1 MRATTEKNRN
11 FTARLL
17 YYGDMMKGISMKLTP
32 QSPIFFIYSFLF
44 VLCVVPCMGYAQI
57 PYEKYQL
64 NWSDEFDVDG
74 LPNSANWGYEEGCSV
89 RNKELQNYMK
99 ARIENSHIENGILT
113 IEARKETK
121 GSCNYTSANL
131 VSNGKRSFKYGLF
144 EMRAKIDIR
153 SGSWPAW
160 WWLPSSGGWPKG
172 GEIDMMEFYQGKLL
186 LNVMDGNQKWTSKT
200 QAVSAIGGS
209 AWADTFH
216 VWTWEWD
223 STKIDLWLDGKLMNH
238 YPLVNADGTGPGGG
252 NPFRQPGYMLV
263 NQAIGG
269 NNGGDP
275 SGTTFPVK
283 YQVDYIRYYQ
293 AGKDT
298 TAPKVVSVV
307 AAPGTITVVFSKS
320 VEKTSAEKAAN
331 YTVGAAGITISS
343 AKLQSD
349 ERTVALAASGL
360 GIGDHGTL
368 TIKNIS
374 DRSTPANVLASVT
387 KDFTVVRTGAK
398 LTGTVIGNG
407 DPYNGDNTVVYGKA
421 IDGNTSTFSDC
432 SGSPVWVG
440 YDFGQ
445 GVSYVITGFR
455 YYPRDGYSDRMNG
468 KSFEISTDGTTWEKV
483 YTIAAAPTEGSFT
496 TVTIADTKPVRY
508 VRYNGT
514 GGYLNVCEV
523 EFLGYSPGSAA
534 AFQSPGSLV
543 GIAAGMPLGKPF
555 SVTCH
560 SLDGKLLGAWTVE
573 NQSDA
578 VSFDRLP
585 AKGASSQV
593 VVVTVKDVDGRQ
605 IRSGRLLVR

>member
-1 MRATTEKNRN
+1 MVKGLFMNSILRTT
-11 FTARLL
+11 
-17 YYGDMMKGISMKLTP
+17 
-32 QSPIFFIYSFLF
+32 IFFIYSNLFL
-44 VLCVVPCMGYAQI
+44 LYMAPCTILAQI

-99 ARIENSHIENGILT
+99 ARIENSHIENGVLT

-160 WWLPSSGGWPKG
+160 WWLPNSGGWPKG
-172 GEIDMMEFYQGKLL
+172 GEIDMMEFYQGKGL

-200 QAVSAIGGS
+200 QAVSSLGGS

-216 VWTWEWD
+216 IWTWEWD

-238 YPLVNADGTGPGGG
+238 YLLSNADGTGPNGE
-252 NPFRQPGYMLV
+252 NPFRRPGYMLV

-275 SGTTFPVK
+275 SGTTFPIK
-283 YQVDYIRYYQ
+283 YQVDYIRCFQ

-298 TAPKVVSVV
+298 TAPKIVSIA

-320 VEKTSAEKAAN
+320 VEKTSAEKTAN
-331 YTVGAAGITISS
+331 YTVGATGVTISA

-349 ERTVALAASGL
+349 ERTVTLTAAGLA
-360 GIGDHGTL
+360 IGDHGTL
-368 TIKNIS
+368 TVKNIS
-374 DRSTPANVLASVT
+374 DRSTPANILASAT
-387 KDFTVVRTGAK
+387 KDFTVARSSTK

-421 IDGNTSTFSDC
+421 VDGNTSTFSDC

-440 YDFGQ
+440 YDFGA
-445 GVSYVITGFR
+445 GASNIITGFR
-455 YYPRDGYSDRMNG
+455 FYPRDGYSDRMNG
-468 KSFEISTDGTTWEKV
+468 KSFEISTDGTTWEKS
-483 YTIAAAPTEGSFT
+483 YTISTTPGEGSFT
-496 TVTIADTKPVRY
+496 TVTITDTKPVRY

-523 EFLGYSPGSAA
+523 EFYGYSPGNAA
-534 AFQSPGSLV
+534 ALQMPGALSDV
-543 GIAAGMPLGKPF
+543 AAGMRPGKPL

-560 SLDGKLLGAWTVE
+560 SPDGKLLGAWTADE
-573 NQSDA
+573 RSPLLPI
-578 VSFDRLP
+578 DRLR
-585 AKGASSQV
+585 AKGTSSRM
-593 VVVTVKDVDGRQ
+593 VVVTVINAHGRQ
-605 IRSGRLLVR
+605 VSFCRLFAR